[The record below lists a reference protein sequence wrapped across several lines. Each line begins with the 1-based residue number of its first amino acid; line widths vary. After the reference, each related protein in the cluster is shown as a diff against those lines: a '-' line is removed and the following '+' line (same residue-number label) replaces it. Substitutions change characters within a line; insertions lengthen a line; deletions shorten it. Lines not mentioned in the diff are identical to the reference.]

1 MPKVK
6 QKTLHVDEPK
16 PKFVWESSKEE
27 SLWEIVEHGENGRLK
42 KKIVNQDSNI
52 KLKLEVPWGNFKGL
66 VLERVAESRTAHLQ
80 WMIFVWHLIYD
91 VKITS

>member
-6 QKTLHVDEPK
+6 QKTRHVDEPK

-42 KKIVNQDSNI
+42 KKIVI
-52 KLKLEVPWGNFKGL
+52 V
-66 VLERVAESRTAHLQ
+66 
-80 WMIFVWHLIYD
+80 
-91 VKITS
+91 

>member
-6 QKTLHVDEPK
+6 QKTRHVDEPK

-42 KKIVNQDSNI
+42 KKIVNRDSNI
-52 KLKLEVPWGNFKGL
+52 KLKLEVQCAPNYCNKYEICVQCFPKKL
-66 VLERVAESRTAHLQ
+66 PFRQ
-80 WMIFVWHLIYD
+80 
-91 VKITS
+91 